1 MKVGTKLFLMSVGTA
16 IIILVVGITSMVSL
30 SSLIESIHQVS
41 HSRDV
46 LQELHLL
53 MFNLSDCISAQRGY
67 IISGQKPFLEAY
79 DVQVTATDDSVNK
92 IEKLVKDNPEQSARV
107 DDLRTTVKDRLLS
120 LQTTCDLYK
129 EKGSEAAFERIR
141 NGKSLQFRVLLHK
154 KIEAMMNTE
163 LVLLE
168 EREHQAKRNAVS
180 AELTVFAG
188 MALALAF
195 VGVSNFLFGST
206 ILGCVKQLITASEN
220 IKYGRFDLSAST
232 SSNDEFADLA
242 SAFNSMGQQLLISS
256 RNLKEKKSV
265 VEAHEQTISHLQ
277 SQASSLE
284 TKLGSVSNISE
295 NERHELESHK
305 QQIAELETWL
315 ATLTDM
321 SNKFQDLDRTNQNY
335 VQRMTI
341 ANEGASKLT
350 ASLQTDLDFRHD
362 VDQMTLSQN
371 FNARLDKLNDLN
383 QSIEKLIASV
393 ELVTLSAEMEAARS
407 DKPDKALEV
416 FITSLKNK
424 TAEAK
429 SARADVQKYLNELKN
444 STTEVLERYRDVASK
459 LTGSRRNADRIAQEL
474 DKQTELCHELRI
486 LFSDATMQKY
496 INLINGKKAFTHEL
510 KKDVENR
517 GMRAEQLSDII
528 NGVAHTNG

>member
-30 SSLIESIHQVS
+30 SSLIESIKQVS

-46 LQELHLL
+46 LQELNLL
-53 MFNLSDCISAQRGY
+53 MFNLSDCIAAQRGY

-79 DVQVTATDDSVNK
+79 DELVVATDESVNR
-92 IEKLVKDNPEQSARV
+92 IEKLVNDNPEQLGRM
-107 DDLRTTVKDRLLS
+107 DDLRATVKERLAS

-129 EKGSEAAFERIR
+129 VKGSEAAFERIR
-141 NGKSLQFRVLLHK
+141 SGKSLQFRVLLHE
-154 KIEAMMNTE
+154 KIQKMKDTE
-163 LVLLE
+163 QLLLE
-168 EREHQAKRNAVS
+168 ERDHETKRNAVS

-206 ILGCVKQLITASEN
+206 ILACVKQLIRASEN
-220 IKYGRFDLSAST
+220 IKYGRFDLSANT
-232 SSNDEFADLA
+232 NTNDEFADLA

-256 RNLKEKKSV
+256 RNLKEQKLV
-265 VEAHEQTISHLQ
+265 VEANELTISYLQ
-277 SQASSLE
+277 TQTSSLE
-284 TKLGSVSNISE
+284 SKLDFVSNLSE
-295 NERHELESHK
+295 NEKQELESHK
-305 QQIAELETWL
+305 EQIAELDTWL
-315 ATLTDM
+315 DTLTDM
-321 SNKFQDLDRTNQNY
+321 SNKFQDLDRMNQNY
-335 VQRMTI
+335 VQRLTI

-350 ASLQTDLDFRHD
+350 ASLQTDLGFRHD
-362 VDQMTLSQN
+362 VDQMTLSQT
-371 FNARLDKLNDLN
+371 FNSRLDKLSDLN
-383 QSIEKLIASV
+383 QSIEKLIAGV
-393 ELVTLSAEMEAARS
+393 ELVTLSAEMEAARA

-416 FITSLKNK
+416 FIASLKNK
-424 TAEAK
+424 TSESK
-429 SARADVQKYLNELKN
+429 LARDEVQKYLNELKN
-444 STTEVLERYRDVASK
+444 STTEVLERYKDVASK

-496 INLINGKKAFTHEL
+496 INFINGKKAFTQEL
-510 KKDVENR
+510 KRDVENR

-528 NGVAHTNG
+528 NSALQNNS

>member
-30 SSLIESIHQVS
+30 SSLIDSIHQVS

-46 LQELHLL
+46 LQELNLL
-53 MFNLSDCISAQRGY
+53 MFNLSDCIAAQRGY

-79 DVQVTATDDSVNK
+79 DGLVVATNDSVSR
-92 IEKLVKDNPEQSARV
+92 IVKLVRDNPEQLARV
-107 DDLRTTVKDRLLS
+107 DDLRATVKDRLAS
-120 LQTTCDLYK
+120 LQATCDLYK
-129 EKGSEAAFERIR
+129 AKGSEAAFERIR
-141 NGKSLQFRVLLHK
+141 SGKSLQFRVLLHQ
-154 KIEAMMNTE
+154 KIQTIKDTE
-163 LVLLE
+163 QVLLE
-168 EREHQAKRNAVS
+168 EREHEAKRNAVS

-232 SSNDEFADLA
+232 NSNDEFADLA

-265 VEAHEQTISHLQ
+265 VEAHEQTISYLQ
-277 SQASSLE
+277 SQTSSLE
-284 TKLGSVSNISE
+284 NKLDSVSHLSE
-295 NERHELESHK
+295 NEQQELESHK

-315 ATLTDM
+315 GTLTDM
-321 SNKFQDLDRTNQNY
+321 SNKFQDLDRMNQNY
-335 VQRMTI
+335 VQRLTI
-341 ANEGASKLT
+341 ANEGASRLT

-383 QSIEKLIASV
+383 HSIEKLIASI
-393 ELVTLSAEMEAARS
+393 EMVTLSAEMEAARS
-407 DKPDKALEV
+407 DKPDKSLEV
-416 FITSLKNK
+416 FVALLKNK
-424 TAEAK
+424 TTDAK
-429 SARADVQKYLNELKN
+429 TAREEVQKYLNELKN
-444 STTEVLERYRDVASK
+444 STAEVLDRYKDVASK

-496 INLINGKKAFTHEL
+496 INFINGKKAFTHEL
-510 KKDVENR
+510 KRDVENR
-517 GMRAEQLSDII
+517 GMRAEQLSDTI
-528 NGVAHTNG
+528 NGVAQTEV